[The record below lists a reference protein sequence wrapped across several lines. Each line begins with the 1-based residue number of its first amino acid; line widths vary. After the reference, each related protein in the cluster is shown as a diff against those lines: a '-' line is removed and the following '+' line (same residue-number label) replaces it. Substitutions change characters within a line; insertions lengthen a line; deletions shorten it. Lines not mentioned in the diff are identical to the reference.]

1 VKWILSGFKQKFE
14 TYLEGYYRSTVSKM
28 PIIFNCDTIAVFRPT
43 HKEYDFLKYNV
54 IPARQNRWG
63 TIEPPVIEGIHKN
76 LPHTLSGRENHLDFW
91 NNVGFKRLNFTI
103 VGDVLKVAGQD
114 VWIPIIRL
122 SNGMRYTNQHNKLK
136 KAGLANIVAPDG
148 IQIGQYTPTH
158 APVPAPVPAPVLA
171 PTPTQQPQQP
181 QQPHA
186 RTHVFI
192 PSNLPRSM
200 IPHFKDVGQSMDR
213 ILTNNTIST
222 QDKLSQI
229 MNKYARSIREVI
241 RTIEQEKEI
250 PQFVAQLVAQ
260 RSVEHGDTCP
270 ITCDDIIID
279 DATVTSCFHVF
290 DKISIQTYRNG
301 GNMTCPVCRQ
311 HCSITNA
318 V

>member
-1 VKWILSGFKQKFE
+1 
-14 TYLEGYYRSTVSKM
+14 M

-63 TIEPPVIEGIHKN
+63 TIEPPMIEGIHKN

-91 NNVGFKRLNFTI
+91 NNVGFKRINFTV
-103 VGDVLKVAGQD
+103 VGDILKITGRD
-114 VWIPIIRL
+114 VWIPVIRL
-122 SNGMRYTNQHNKLK
+122 SNGVRYTNHHNRLK
-136 KAGLANIVAPDG
+136 KAGLANIVAPAG
-148 IQIGQYTPTH
+148 VQIGQYTPT
-158 APVPAPVPAPVLA
+158 PALDPVLA
-171 PTPTQQPQQP
+171 PTPTPVLAPTPEQQQ

-186 RTHVFI
+186 RPHLSI
-192 PSNLPRSM
+192 PSNVPRSM
-200 IPHFKDVGQSMDR
+200 IPHFKEVIQSVDR
-213 ILTNNTIST
+213 IITNNTISSREKT
-222 QDKLSQI
+222 SQI

-241 RTIEQEKEI
+241 YTLEEEKVI
-250 PQFVAQLVAQ
+250 PQFVAQMVAQ
-260 RSVEHGDTCP
+260 RSVESGETCP
-270 ITCDDIIID
+270 ITCDDIVMN

-290 DKISIQTYRNG
+290 DKSSIQTYRNG